1 MKTMQSVTLTA
12 MALSTLATGSAFAA
26 TDLDA
31 MSNVNLAAIKKV
43 QVVDTND
50 TYYVDLELK
59 FTNKNPDPFK
69 LRRAELSLKLESVE
83 KPKETKGKVKEEAEE
98 PQPISIPIGNAQVSC
113 LEIPGASA
121 NTAGTTNQTIRVCV
135 GRKCDATS
143 STVMRLMNVLADPDA
158 PRTLA
163 LEGSAEVGIK
173 LPRGWLFEAGK
184 RYEVDLRFVP
194 TIQPEFAMQ

>member
-1 MKTMQSVTLTA
+1 MKTMQHITLTA
-12 MALSTLATGSAFAA
+12 IALSTLAAGSALAA
-26 TDLDA
+26 SDLAA
-31 MSNVNLAAIKKV
+31 MSNVNLAAVKKV
-43 QVVDTND
+43 QIVDTND

-59 FTNKNPDPFK
+59 FTNKNADPFK
-69 LRRAELSLKLESVE
+69 LRHGQFTLTLESVE
-83 KPKETKGKVKEEAEE
+83 KPKDKKEAEE
-98 PQPISIPIGNAQVSC
+98 PKSFMVPVGEGLVSS

-121 NTAGTTNQTIRVCV
+121 NGAGTTNQTLRVCV

-143 STVMRLMNVLADPDA
+143 ATVMRLMNVLADPDA

-163 LEGSAEVGIK
+163 LEGSAEVGVK

-194 TIQPEFAMQ
+194 AIQPEFAMQ

>member
-1 MKTMQSVTLTA
+1 MKTMQHITLTA
-12 MALSTLATGSAFAA
+12 IALSTLAAGSALAA
-26 TDLDA
+26 SDLAA
-31 MSNVNLAAIKKV
+31 MSNVNLAAVKKV
-43 QVVDTND
+43 QIVDTND

-59 FTNKNPDPFK
+59 FTNKNADPFK
-69 LRRAELSLKLESVE
+69 LRHGQFTLTLESVE
-83 KPKETKGKVKEEAEE
+83 KPKDKKEAEE
-98 PQPISIPIGNAQVSC
+98 PKPFTVPVGEGLVSS

-121 NTAGTTNQTIRVCV
+121 NGAGTTNQTLRVCV

-143 STVMRLMNVLADPDA
+143 ATVMRLMNVLADPDA

-194 TIQPEFAMQ
+194 AIQPEFAMQ

>member
-1 MKTMQSVTLTA
+1 MKTMHPITLTA
-12 MALSTLATGSAFAA
+12 IALSTLVAGSALAA
-26 TDLDA
+26 SDLAA
-31 MSNVNLAAIKKV
+31 MSNVNLAAVKKV
-43 QVVDTND
+43 QIVDTND

-59 FTNKNPDPFK
+59 FTNKNADPFK
-69 LRRAELSLKLESVE
+69 LRHGQFALTLESVE
-83 KPKETKGKVKEEAEE
+83 KPKETKDKKEAEE
-98 PQPISIPIGNAQVSC
+98 PKPFTVPVGEGQVSS

-121 NTAGTTNQTIRVCV
+121 NGAGTTNQTLRVCV

-143 STVMRLMNVLADPDA
+143 ATVMRLMNVLADPDA

-194 TIQPEFAMQ
+194 AIQPEFAMQ